1 MVQYTICTYK
11 RIMNILL
18 YFIYGK
24 HTIYILIHS
33 NKIYLCIRKYLP
45 NKYFFHYSTFSPK
58 AYYIVSSDKIL
69 AVVCLILFFLYS
81 SSLHFICYNLLI
93 SLSLPSLK
101 NFLPSLLCSSYD
113 RVMLWC
119 YWQSLNYETRKPGS
133 LWYIAIQKLSFQIF
147 SFY

>member
-1 MVQYTICTYK
+1 
-11 RIMNILL
+11 MNILL

-24 HTIYILIHS
+24 DTIYILIHS

-45 NKYFFHYSTFSPK
+45 NKYFFHYSIFSPE
-58 AYYIVSSDKIL
+58 AYYIVSANKIL

-101 NFLPSLLCSSYD
+101 VFLPSLFCSLLWQGNAM
-113 RVMLWC
+113 MLLTIIELWNKKTWFTLIYC
-119 YWQSLNYETRKPGS
+119 HIETV
-133 LWYIAIQKLSFQIF
+133 F
-147 SFY
+147 SNFLLLLGFYFII